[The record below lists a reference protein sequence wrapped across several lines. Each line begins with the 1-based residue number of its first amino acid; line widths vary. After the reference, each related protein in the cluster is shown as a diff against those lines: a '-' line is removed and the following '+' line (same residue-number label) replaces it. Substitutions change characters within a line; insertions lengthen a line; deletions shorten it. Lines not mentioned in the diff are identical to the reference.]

1 MNESISVEK
10 IAKSVEEAVQAALE
24 ELGLSQE
31 DARIEILEEPK
42 PGLFGLGAKQARV
55 RVSRLLSEEDE
66 LEAFAGELFQRYAPD
81 LRFRVERTENSLRIN
96 LEGVDPGWLIGKHG
110 ENINA
115 LQFLLTLA
123 LAHKGI
129 HQRVVLD
136 TGNYRNKREE
146 ALKETARKVAE
157 RVRRMRRSYTM
168 PPLPPMERRVVH
180 LALQDQPDVSTHSEG
195 EEPYRKVV
203 ITCQRTGS
211 ADFHQR
217 TGSADFHQRS
227 GSADFRQRSG
237 TPPAHRPSQHTPPP
251 VPTETVPSV
260 PSPMAPS
267 KKWMPP
273 VQRRVSALPP
283 RPHRYAP
290 PRKK

>member
-1 MNESISVEK
+1 MES
-10 IAKSVEEAVQAALE
+10 
-24 ELGLSQE
+24 
-31 DARIEILEEPK
+31 
-42 PGLFGLGAKQARV
+42 
-55 RVSRLLSEEDE
+55 
-66 LEAFAGELFQRYAPD
+66 
-81 LRFRVERTENSLRIN
+81 SLHIN
-96 LEGVDPGWLIGKHG
+96 LEGTDPGWLIGKHG

-115 LQFLLTLA
+115 LQFLLTLL

-136 TGNYRNKREE
+136 TGNYRSKREE
-146 ALKETARKVAE
+146 ALKETARKLAE

-203 ITCQRTGS
+203 ITCQRS
-211 ADFHQR
+211 SPADPHR
-217 TGSADFHQRS
+217 RS
-227 GSADFRQRSG
+227 GALP
-237 TPPAHRPSQHTPPP
+237 THRPSYRTPPP
-251 VPTETVPSV
+251 APTETVTEM
-260 PSPMAPS
+260 PSPMTPS
-267 KKWMPP
+267 RKWMPP

>member
-1 MNESISVEK
+1 MNEPVSVEK
-10 IAKSVEEAVQAALE
+10 IAKSVEEAVQAALD
-24 ELGLSQE
+24 ELGLSAEGAQ
-31 DARIEILEEPK
+31 IEILEEPK
-42 PGLFGLGAKQARV
+42 PGLFGLGAKPARV
-55 RVSRLLSEEDE
+55 RVSRRLSEEDE
-66 LEAFAGELFQRYAPD
+66 LEVFAAELFRRYAPD
-81 LRFRVERTENSLRIN
+81 LHFRTERMESSLHIN
-96 LEGVDPGWLIGKHG
+96 LEGTDPGWLIGKHG

-115 LQFLLTLA
+115 LQFLLTLL

-146 ALKETARKVAE
+146 ALKETARKLAE

-203 ITCQRTGS
+203 ITCQR
-211 ADFHQR
+211 
-217 TGSADFHQRS
+217 S
-227 GSADFRQRSG
+227 GSVADPHRRSAA
-237 TPPAHRPSQHTPPP
+237 PPAHRPSDRMPPP

>member
-1 MNESISVEK
+1 MKELISVEK
-10 IAKSVEEAVQAALE
+10 TAKSVEEAVQAALE
-24 ELGLSQE
+24 ELGLTKE
-31 DARIEILEEPK
+31 GANIEILEEPK

-66 LEAFAGELFQRYAPD
+66 LEVFTAELFRCYAPD
-81 LRFRVERTENSLRIN
+81 LRFRTERTENSLRIN
-96 LEGVDPGWLIGKHG
+96 LEGIDPSWLIGKHG

-115 LQFLLTLA
+115 LQFLLTLV

-136 TGNYRNKREE
+136 TGNYRSKREE
-146 ALKETARKVAE
+146 ALKETARKLAE

-180 LALQDQPDVSTHSEG
+180 LALQDQPDVGTHSEG

-203 ITCQRTGS
+203 ITCQRSGS
-211 ADFHQR
+211 TDPHP
-217 TGSADFHQRS
+217 RS
-227 GSADFRQRSG
+227 GE
-237 TPPAHRPSQHTPPP
+237 PPAHRPSDHTPPP
-251 VPTETVPSV
+251 ASTQTVPSV

-290 PRKK
+290 PRRK

>member
-1 MNESISVEK
+1 MNEPISVEK
-10 IAKSVEEAVQAALE
+10 TAKNVEEAVQEALE
-24 ELGLSQE
+24 ELGLSKE
-31 DARIEILEEPK
+31 DAHIEILEEPK
-42 PGLFGLGAKQARV
+42 SGLFGLGAKQARV
-55 RVSRLLSEEDE
+55 RVSHRLSEEDE
-66 LEAFAGELFQRYAPD
+66 LEAFVGEMLQRYAPD
-81 LRFRVERTENSLRIN
+81 LHFRTERTENSLRIN
-96 LEGVDPGWLIGKHG
+96 LEGTDPGWLIGKHG

-136 TGNYRNKREE
+136 TGNYRSKREE
-146 ALKETARKVAE
+146 ALKETARKLAE

-203 ITCQRTGS
+203 ITCQRSGS
-211 ADFHQR
+211 TD
-217 TGSADFHQRS
+217 SRS
-227 GSADFRQRSG
+227 GAMDSRRRSG
-237 TPPAHRPSQHTPPP
+237 APPAYRPSHRAPPTAS
-251 VPTETVPSV
+251 TETIPSL
-260 PSPMAPS
+260 PSPMTPS

-273 VQRRVSALPP
+273 VQRRVSSLPP

>member
-1 MNESISVEK
+1 MKELISVEK
-10 IAKSVEEAVQAALE
+10 TAKSVEEAIQAALE
-24 ELGLSQE
+24 ELGLTKE
-31 DARIEILEEPK
+31 GAHIEILEEPK

-66 LEAFAGELFQRYAPD
+66 LEVFIGELFRCYAPD
-81 LRFRVERTENSLRIN
+81 LRFQTERTENSLCIN
-96 LEGVDPGWLIGKHG
+96 LEGIDPGWLIGKHG

-115 LQFLLTLA
+115 LQFLLTLV

-129 HQRVVLD
+129 HQRVMLD
-136 TGNYRNKREE
+136 TGNYRSKREE
-146 ALKETARKVAE
+146 ALKETARKLAE

-180 LALQDQPDVSTHSEG
+180 LALQDQPDVGTHSEG

-203 ITCQRTGS
+203 ITCQRSGS
-211 ADFHQR
+211 TDPHP
-217 TGSADFHQRS
+217 RS
-227 GSADFRQRSG
+227 GAL
-237 TPPAHRPSQHTPPP
+237 PAHRPSYHMPPP
-251 VPTETVPSV
+251 ASTQTVPSV
-260 PSPMAPS
+260 PSPMTPS